1 MTTPNKKNQIFIV
14 DDHKLFRDGL
24 KFILQESGDI
34 EVVGEASDG
43 KEFLDLLNYIVPD
56 IVLMDIS
63 MPGMN
68 GVEAS
73 KIALERYPHLK
84 ILVLSMFGDDA
95 YYNSMIDIGVKGFI
109 LKDCD
114 ANELKDAIKTVLNG
128 KSYFSQELLLK
139 LIRDKNATP
148 AIKLSRRERE
158 VLEYICRGYSTMQI
172 SEALHISHRTVE
184 RHRAS
189 LLEKT
194 NSSNSISLAI
204 YAIKNNLVHLE

>member
-1 MTTPNKKNQIFIV
+1 MAVPKRKTQLFIV

-43 KEFLDLLNYIVPD
+43 KEFLELLNYIVPD

-73 KIALERYPHLK
+73 KIALEKYPDLK

-95 YYNSMIDIGVKGFI
+95 YYNSMIEIGVKGFI

-114 ANELKDAIKTVLNG
+114 ANELKDAIKSVLSG
-128 KSYFSQELLLK
+128 KNYFSQELLLK
-139 LIRDKNATP
+139 LIRDKHAAP
-148 AIKLSRRERE
+148 SIKLSRRERE
-158 VLEYICRGYSTMQI
+158 VLEYICKGYSTMQI
-172 SEALHISHRTVE
+172 SEILHISHRTVE

-204 YAIKNNLVHLE
+204 FAIKNNLVHLD

>member
-1 MTTPNKKNQIFIV
+1 MIEPKKKTQVFIV

-24 KFILQESGDI
+24 KFILQEIGDI
-34 EVVGEASDG
+34 EIIGEASDG
-43 KEFLDLLNYIVPD
+43 KEFLNYLHYIIPD

-73 KIALERYPHLK
+73 KIALEKYPNLK

-95 YYNSMIDIGVKGFI
+95 YYNSMIEIGVKGFI

-114 ANELKDAIKTVLNG
+114 ANELKQAIITIQNG
-128 KSYFSQELLLK
+128 KNYFSQDLLLK
-139 LIRDKNATP
+139 LIRNKNEGP
-148 AIKLSRRERE
+148 NIKLSKRERE
-158 VLEYICRGYSTMQI
+158 ILTYICKGYSTMQI
-172 SEALHISHRTVE
+172 SQHLHISHRTVE

-194 NSSNSISLAI
+194 NSSNSISLVI
-204 YAIKNNLVHLE
+204 FAIKNNLVPLE

>member
-1 MTTPNKKNQIFIV
+1 MTTPNKKTQIFIV

-73 KIALERYPHLK
+73 KIAFERYPHLK